1 MGHRGVLARQCR
13 EKGPVWLLR
22 AIDASEV
29 ADRVDVDGLLSELGV
44 LREGLESVVRG
55 VAVL

>member
-1 MGHRGVLARQCR
+1 MLARQCR